1 MDWQWWQYA
10 LVSALGVVAG
20 TINVLAGGGSN
31 LILPVLMIFGLPPEI
46 ANGTNR
52 VGIFLQSVA
61 GVRGFRREKC
71 LPTEDLPG
79 ILLPVLIGGLCGAV
93 LASWLPSVWLKPL
106 LLGTMLTMAAIML
119 FKPATVLPPEG
130 TRPWLVKERPISRVL
145 LWLGGVYGGFVQAG
159 VGFVLVVALSGI
171 LRYDLVRANALKLLC
186 VLGFTTVA
194 LLVFI
199 WRGQVWWSVGLAL
212 ALGNALGATI
222 GVHAA
227 IKLQPRV
234 LKWVLFVMTLV
245 AVLAAWWS

>member
-10 LVSALGVVAG
+10 LVSGLGVVAG
-20 TINVLAGGGSN
+20 MINVLAGGGSN
-31 LILPVLMIFGLPPEI
+31 LILPVLMIFGLPPDI

-61 GVRGFRREKC
+61 GVRGFYREKR
-71 LPTEDLPG
+71 LPVQDLPA
-79 ILLPVLIGGLCGAV
+79 ILVPVLIGGLCGAL
-93 LASWLPSVWLKPL
+93 LASWLPNVWLKPL

-119 FKPATVLPPEG
+119 FRPATVLPPDNVIPH
-130 TRPWLVKERPISRVL
+130 RVKERPVSRIW

-171 LRYDLVRANALKLLC
+171 LRYDLVRANALKLVC
-186 VLGFTTVA
+186 VLGFTAVA
-194 LLVFI
+194 LLVFV
-199 WRGQVWWSVGLAL
+199 WHGQVWWSVGLAL
-212 ALGNALGATI
+212 ALGNAVGATI

-227 IKLQPRV
+227 VKLRPQV